1 MGVVVSKMW
10 GWKELLNVFLLSFVI
25 ALISLGQNV
34 DAGPPRRAPEKI
46 QVQIDDSV
54 IPAQKENQI
63 QNDVRDTGF
72 KEHPFHEAEMHFL
85 ADSQNSNYV
94 YPSSEPYAE
103 PHSEPEPYAEPH
115 SEPEPY
121 AELPSEP
128 EPYAEPHSEP
138 EPYAE
143 SYSEPET
150 IPYADPH
157 TGFRKRPFH
166 EAEMQ
171 FLEDS

>member
-1 MGVVVSKMW
+1 MGYSVVVSKMW
-10 GWKELLNVFLLSFVI
+10 GWKELLNVLLLSFVI
-25 ALISLGQNV
+25 AVISLGKYV

-63 QNDVRDTGF
+63 QNEPNT
-72 KEHPFHEAEMHFL
+72 
-85 ADSQNSNYV
+85 
-94 YPSSEPYAE
+94 EPY
-103 PHSEPEPYAEPH
+103 SEPEPYAELP

-143 SYSEPET
+143 PHAESET

-157 TGFRKRPFH
+157 TGFRKHPFH
-166 EAEMQ
+166 E
-171 FLEDS
+171 